1 MLEKITRKIGSRK
14 FFVLLIGIGVF
25 FIDPFH
31 FSGDNLTFLMSV
43 YVGSNVLQK
52 FVELK
57 AGGGKTSD

>member
-1 MLEKITRKIGSRK
+1 MFEKLTKKIGSRK
-14 FFVLLIGIGVF
+14 FVVLLMGVAVF

-31 FSGDNLTFLMSV
+31 FTGDNLTFLMCV

-57 AGGGKTSD
+57 SGGKVND